1 MQGVEFFDRTGN
13 GTDVEGG
20 ANGLEENQAP
30 RTLDLVLDPPL
41 EFANGKTYDSM
52 HLEEPT
58 AKMVRTAEQEL
69 TGDYGPHHQRNFQI
83 KLVELASGIPRGA
96 IEQMRISQ
104 LLEAYNFL
112 RRWSGHG
119 PAIGQI

>member
-13 GTDVEGG
+13 GADVEGRRT
-20 ANGLEENQAP
+20 AP
-30 RTLDLVLDPPL
+30 ARTRRRAPSTWCSTRRSNSS
-41 EFANGKTYDSM
+41 NGKTYDRM

>member
-1 MQGVEFFDRTGN
+1 MSGIVEFYDRTN
-13 GTDVEGG
+13 GADLVEGDKF
-20 ANGLEENQAP
+20 P

-41 EFANGKTYDSM
+41 EFKSTGKIYDSM

-83 KLVELASGIPRGA
+83 KLVELASGIPRA
-96 IEQMRISQ
+96 ALEDMRISQ

-112 RRWSGHG
+112 RRYSGHG

>member
-13 GTDVEGG
+13 GADVEGMVG
-20 ANGLEENQAP
+20 AGDEQLP

-41 EFANGKTYDSM
+41 EFSNGRTYDSM